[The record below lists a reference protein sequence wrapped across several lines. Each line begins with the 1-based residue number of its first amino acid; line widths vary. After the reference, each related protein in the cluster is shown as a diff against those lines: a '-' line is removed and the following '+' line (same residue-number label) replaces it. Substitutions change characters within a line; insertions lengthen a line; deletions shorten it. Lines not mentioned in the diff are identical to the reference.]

1 MEPGICY
8 IKPEYLVEE
17 VKKTIVTDT
26 ESSEDRKRKIP
37 EECGTG
43 ESNEKSDA
51 PACKFQKTS
60 KKERKR
66 GQNKNR
72 PVYKDDRT
80 THLCNSLINGPTEKK
95 CSLENCRYVHD
106 LDQYLSSKGED
117 LGDKCV
123 VFEVK
128 GFCPRGVT
136 CRFAKAH
143 LDSEGNNIKASSYD
157 ENAPASTFNGI
168 TSELQIRLRKRNYDF
183 SKSKKCI
190 KQAEEIRDKRKQEKE
205 SNGSEKNG
213 DSELNDKKTNNENPD
228 HDQTNE
234 MEVEKPVGS
243 CIDENSG
250 RDAKL
255 RKPVDFVDKLV
266 LSPLTT
272 VGNLPF
278 RRICKEF
285 GADITC
291 GEMACCVPL
300 VKGMTQEWALTK
312 RHESEDV
319 FGVQL
324 CGNNPNIIAQTAQL
338 MQETAKVD
346 YIDLNIG
353 CPIELIYQQGGGSAL
368 MRRTNILELAVRACS
383 NLNSNIPFTVK
394 MRTGIYADKSVAH
407 DLVPLV
413 EEWGGAAV
421 TLHGRSREQRYTR
434 NANWEYIE
442 ECASKAKHM
451 PIIGN
456 GDILNFEDYTEKRKI
471 APHVSSVMI
480 GRGALI
486 KPWIFKEIKEQKH
499 WNPSSNE
506 RFEMMR
512 RYVNYGLEHWGSDT
526 KGVEN
531 TRRFLLEWQSF
542 LYRYIP
548 YDLMLHPPQKI
559 NQRPQTFRGRDEMET
574 LMSSPNSQDWVK
586 LSEML
591 LGPVPDGFTFMPKHK
606 ANSY

>member
-8 IKPEYLVEE
+8 IKPEYLVED
-17 VKKTIVTDT
+17 VKKNNPAINDVSVNKV
-26 ESSEDRKRKIP
+26 ENNKRKHSEGEGASTNIDEQNA
-37 EECGTG
+37 EEAGNG
-43 ESNEKSDA
+43 K
-51 PACKFQKTS
+51 KFQKTG
-60 KKERKR
+60 KKDRKR

-72 PVYKDDRT
+72 PVYKEDRT
-80 THLCNSLINGPTEKK
+80 LHLCNSLINGPTDKK
-95 CSLENCRYVHD
+95 CPLENCRYVHD
-106 LDQYLSSKGED
+106 LEQYLATKGED
-117 LGDKCV
+117 LGDKCPV
-123 VFEVK
+123 YEAK

-143 LDSEGNNIKASSYD
+143 LDAEGRNFKKSEYD
-157 ENAPASTFNGI
+157 ENSPPTTCNGI
-168 TSELQIRLRKRNYDF
+168 TSELQIRLRKRDYDF
-183 SKSKKCI
+183 SRSKKCVA
-190 KQAEEIRDKRKQEKE
+190 QAEK
-205 SNGSEKNG
+205 
-213 DSELNDKKTNNENPD
+213 L
-228 HDQTNE
+228 
-234 MEVEKPVGS
+234 
-243 CIDENSG
+243 
-250 RDAKL
+250 RDAKKVKENQKSEKQEEETTDNKEKL
-255 RKPVDFVDKLV
+255 LGACADDDETKGRDVKQTQPIDFAEKLI

-312 RHESEDV
+312 RHESEDI

-338 MQETAKVD
+338 LQETAKVD
-346 YIDLNIG
+346 FLDLNIG
-353 CPIELIYQQGGGSAL
+353 CPIDLIYQQGGGSAL
-368 MRRTNILELAVRACS
+368 MRRTNILELTVRSCS
-383 NLNSNIPFTVK
+383 ALNPKIPFTVK

-407 DLVPLV
+407 DLLPLV
-413 EEWGGAAV
+413 EEWGAAAV
-421 TLHGRSREQRYTR
+421 TLHGRSREQRYTK

-442 ECASKAKHM
+442 ECAAKVKHI
-451 PIIGN
+451 PVIGN
-456 GDILNFEDYTEKRKI
+456 GDILSYEDYMEKRKI

-486 KPWIFKEIKEQKH
+486 KPWIFKEIKEQKN
-499 WNPSSNE
+499 WDPSSAE
-506 RFEMMR
+506 RFEIMR
-512 RYVNYGLEHWGSDT
+512 KYVNYGLEHWGSDT

-548 YDLMLHPPQKI
+548 YELMLQPPQKI

-591 LGPVPDGFTFMPKHK
+591 LGPVPDGFTFVPKHK
-606 ANSY
+606 ANAY